1 MIRLNLILSMLIG
14 VGLSAACGF
23 RVFIP
28 LLVMSISA
36 LTGNLELA
44 SDFQWIGSDSALY
57 VFTIATIL
65 EMIAYYIPQVES
77 FLSSISTTVT
87 AIAGTIVMSSFVV
100 DVSPLLQ
107 WSLAI
112 IAGGGTSTVVQ
123 ASRNKIKNVIGLR
136 DVASNNFSLLSLE
149 ILTAVLLSS
158 LLIISPVLTLFLIA
172 IIILILFKKFI
183 FNVSIKFIR
192 F

>member
-1 MIRLNLILSMLIG
+1 MNLILSMLIG

-123 ASRNKIKNVIGLR
+123 ASRNKIKNVIRLR
-136 DVASNNFSLLSLE
+136 DVASNNFNLLSVE
-149 ILTAVLLSS
+149 VLTAVLLSS

>member
-1 MIRLNLILSMLIG
+1 MNLILSMLIG